1 MSATR
6 ENLIGKLVNEY
17 MNNLLDNPEV
27 VRSAL
32 EVYFGEFDNETLHN
46 TLSGFMEG

>member
-1 MSATR
+1 MSAVR
-6 ENLIGKLVNEY
+6 ENLIGALVEEY

-32 EVYFGEFDNETLHN
+32 EVYFDGFDNETLHN
-46 TLSGFMEG
+46 TLNGFMEN